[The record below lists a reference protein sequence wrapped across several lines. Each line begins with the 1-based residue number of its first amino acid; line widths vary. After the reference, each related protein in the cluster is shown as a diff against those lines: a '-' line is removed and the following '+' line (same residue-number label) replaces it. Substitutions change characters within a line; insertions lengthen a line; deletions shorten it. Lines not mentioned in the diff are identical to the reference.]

1 MKKSHSIMNMM
12 KLKKSNIFVTEGY
25 IMKIKL
31 LILFLVIIL
40 FSSVAEAD
48 KNVVSK
54 STIDDQIG
62 VEVAVYN
69 NNIGLIK
76 ETRKLTLPSGEG
88 ELRFMGVASQI
99 LPVTVH
105 VESLNYPSDFSVVE
119 QNYEYDLINADKLL
133 DKYVGKKVKI
143 VVWNEYQDRKET
155 VDAVLLSNNNGQIYK
170 INNEIFIGHPGIKVL
185 SKLPEDLIARPTLT
199 WLYDNNTTKEHNLE
213 VSYLT
218 NNISWK
224 ADYVVVLNKDDTS
237 GKISGWITLDNRS
250 GATYRN
256 ARLKLIAGDVNR
268 VTDTYRGK
276 AVMMSRMERQAVS
289 QFEEKPFFE
298 YHIYDL
304 QRQTTIKDKQTKQ
317 VSLLESTGVKIQKE
331 FLVEGSQNIFRSHYK
346 RNNSKQPV
354 NVYIK
359 FMNTGDNNLGKPIPK
374 GIMRLYKMDTEG
386 SLLFVGEDRI
396 DHTPED
402 EEISLKIGES
412 FDVVAER
419 VQTDYKQITKGLHES
434 EWEITLKNHK
444 DEDVVVSIIEPLS
457 GNWSVIDSSHP
468 YTKKDAFTIKFDVAV
483 PKDIEVKVKYRLRVG
498 L

>member
-1 MKKSHSIMNMM
+1 
-12 KLKKSNIFVTEGY
+12 
-25 IMKIKL
+25 MKIKL
-31 LILFLVIIL
+31 LILFLVLLIL
-40 FSSVAEAD
+40 FSSVVEAD
-48 KNVVSK
+48 NNVVSK
-54 STIDDQIG
+54 STTDDQTG

-76 ETRKLTLPSGEG
+76 DTRKLTLPSGEG
-88 ELRFMGVASQI
+88 ELRFMGVASRI
-99 LPVTVH
+99 IPVTVH
-105 VESLNYPSDFSVVE
+105 VESLNYPSDFSIVE

-155 VDAVLLSNNNGQIYK
+155 VEAVLLSNNNGQIYK

-185 SKLPEDLIARPTLT
+185 SEIPEDLIAKPTLT
-199 WLYDNNTTKEHNLE
+199 WFYDNNTTKEHNLE

-237 GKISGWITLDNRS
+237 GNISGWITLDNKS

-268 VTDTYRGK
+268 VSDTFRGK
-276 AVMMSRMERQAVS
+276 GLMMSRMESRAVP

-298 YHIYDL
+298 YHLYNL

-317 VSLLESTGVKIQKE
+317 ISLLEATDVKIQKE
-331 FLVEGSQNIFRSHYK
+331 FLVEGSQGIFTRRYQ
-346 RNNSKQPV
+346 RNNAKQPV

-359 FMNTGDNNLGKPIPK
+359 FLNTDGNNLGKPIPE

-386 SLLFVGEDRI
+386 SLLFIGEDRI
-396 DHTPED
+396 DHTPVD
-402 EEISLKIGES
+402 EEISLKIGEA

-419 VQTDYKQITKGLHES
+419 VQTDYKQLTKGLHES

-444 DEDVVVSIIEPLS
+444 DEDVAVNIIETLS
-457 GNWSVIDSSHP
+457 GNWSVIDNSHP
-468 YTKKDAFTIKFDVAV
+468 YTKKDAFAIKFDVAV
-483 PKDIEVKVKYRLRVG
+483 AKDTEVKVKYRIRVG